1 MRISVFGMGLMGT
14 PIALKLA
21 QENFL
26 VTAYNRTAEKL
37 NPLEEQGLTVTTN
50 PQTAIAN
57 SDYLIL
63 TLSDAAA
70 IQTVLLEN
78 ADTSFTGKTIIQMG
92 TIAPEESKAIA
103 KAVQERQG
111 QYLEAPVLGS
121 IPEAKKGTLLVM
133 VGGEETL
140 FQACLPIFKTLGQDP
155 KYIGAVGQAAALKL
169 ALNQLIAG
177 LTASFSL
184 SLGLIQR
191 EKVDLDKFM
200 GILRDSALYAPTFD
214 KKLPRMGDR
223 TFANPNF
230 PTKHLLKD
238 TRLFLAAAK
247 TVGLETTGLE
257 GIREIIE
264 QAIALNLAEADY
276 SAIYQVINP
285 DPTP

>member
-1 MRISVFGMGLMGT
+1 MGT

-21 QENFL
+21 QENFS
-26 VTAYNRTAEKL
+26 VTAHNRTAEKL
-37 NPLEEQGLTVTTN
+37 HPLEEQGLTITTD
-50 PQTAIAN
+50 PQAAIAN

-70 IQTVLLEN
+70 IQTVLFEN
-78 ADTSFTGKTIIQMG
+78 PDTSFAEKIIIQMG

-103 KAVQERQG
+103 EEVQRRQG

-223 TFANPNF
+223 TFENPNF

-238 TRLFLAAAK
+238 TKLFLAAAK
-247 TVGLETTGLE
+247 TVGLDTTGLE

-264 QAIALNLAEADY
+264 QAIAFNLAEADY